1 MHRQTDEEGRKR
13 QAYRLKEGY
22 GDEGRD
28 EGGELDRGRDGLR
41 DGQSDGQRV

>member
-1 MHRQTDEEGRKR
+1 MDRQTDEEGRKR
-13 QAYRLKEGY
+13 QAYRLRKGY

-28 EGGELDRGRDGLR
+28 EEGGVDRGR